1 MSLPSVIH
9 TTGVVVDKTKIQISG
24 NIPNKERIRYVHND
38 LPPGTQVNVELFY
51 SVDHFHGKISSMI
64 TFSGKWEP
72 ISKS

>member
-9 TTGVVVDKTKIQISG
+9 TTGVVVDGTKIQISG
-24 NIPNKERIRYVHND
+24 NIPDKERIRYVYND

-51 SVDHFHGKISSMI
+51 FVDHFHGKIFHDYLFRKM
-64 TFSGKWEP
+64 EP